1 MYKMRDEELVTLL
14 QKKAEEEIEKIIR
27 GGQKVEE
34 GDDYVVMKVPKAA
47 IDNYGKRKEEEPVQ
61 IGRREKLL

>member
-1 MYKMRDEELVTLL
+1 
-14 QKKAEEEIEKIIR
+14 
-27 GGQKVEE
+27 
-34 GDDYVVMKVPKAA
+34 MKVPKAA